1 MKEWIANGVA
11 LAWLIDPYDRQ
22 VVVNKLGTET
32 LTVTGNSPERQ
43 RPRRGLCPRSRP
55 KSPRM
60 LRSATVNAS
69 L

>member
-32 LTVTGNSPERQ
+32 LTVDR
-43 RPRRGLCPRSRP
+43 
-55 KSPRM
+55 
-60 LRSATVNAS
+60 
-69 L
+69 